1 MAESDDQDPIPV
13 NCALRTTPR
22 FITSPTVSFL
32 PIDASKVK
40 PMILTPPTSPA
51 QVLPCSNELGFES
64 PAHTLSAT
72 GHTDEGGQS
81 LHETPTLPLI
91 PKCDNPVR
99 MCPFDVKILS
109 DRHGANEVF
118 GSGAWSTV
126 YKAIQQ
132 PAPSPMGL
140 VTPPSSPVAANPLLL
155 AVKVPMR
162 KDAEPVLEHE
172 GKILTYLSSF
182 SKAEKYVVAFLGVIP
197 KFSSLVLAAVPLSL
211 DDHIQTCAIR
221 AKQTFTTWNM
231 SDPVIGSQS
240 IWRDLAKKITSAL
253 YWLHDGAGVVHGD
266 IKPGNF
272 LLKPEPITK
281 ETGIFPYQPVFIDF
295 SSGHIVDS
303 KKTTPNTL
311 SAVTREY
318 TAPELL
324 SSAVLRDP
332 KSSTTFASDVFSTAV
347 TLLVAATGDPKVY
360 SGSIFQRQAMASQG
374 WQVLQLVR
382 SGDSGSRVPRCGVVE
397 RSLERAVLRAGMGR
411 VSAGRWLDILE
422 EMMVGEPSKT
432 S

>member
-1 MAESDDQDPIPV
+1 MAESNDQRPIPV
-13 NCALRTTPR
+13 NSALRTTPPSS
-22 FITSPTVSFL
+22 TSPTVSFL
-32 PIDASKVK
+32 PIDASKVR
-40 PMILTPPTSPA
+40 PMILTPPNSPA
-51 QVLPCSNELGFES
+51 QVPSCSDELGFET

-72 GHTDEGGQS
+72 GHTDEGHQPV
-81 LHETPTLPLI
+81 HESRTLPLI
-91 PKCDNPVR
+91 PKCDNPFRV
-99 MCPFDVKILS
+99 CLFDVKILS

-126 YKAIQQ
+126 YKAIRQ
-132 PAPSPMGL
+132 PAPSPIGL

-172 GKILTYLSSF
+172 GEILTYLSSF
-182 SKAEKYVVAFLGVIP
+182 PESEKYVVPFLGVIP

-211 DDHIQTCAIR
+211 DDHIQACAMR

-231 SDPVIGSQS
+231 SDPVIGTQRV
-240 IWRDLAKKITSAL
+240 WLDLAKKLISAL
-253 YWLHDGAGVVHGD
+253 CWLHDEAGVVHGD

-281 ETGIFPYQPVFIDF
+281 ETAIFPYQPIFIDF
-295 SSGHIVDS
+295 SSGHVVDS
-303 KKTTPNTL
+303 KKSTPNTL

-332 KSSTTFASDVFSTAV
+332 NSSTTFASDVFSTAV
-347 TLLVAATGDPKVY
+347 TLLVAAIGDPKVY
-360 SGSIFQRQAMASQG
+360 SGSVFQRQAMASDG

-382 SGDSGSRVPRCGVVE
+382 GGDQGSRIPRCGVVE

-411 VSAGRWLDILE
+411 VSAGQWLDIIE
-422 EMMVGEPSKT
+422 GMMVGEPLKT